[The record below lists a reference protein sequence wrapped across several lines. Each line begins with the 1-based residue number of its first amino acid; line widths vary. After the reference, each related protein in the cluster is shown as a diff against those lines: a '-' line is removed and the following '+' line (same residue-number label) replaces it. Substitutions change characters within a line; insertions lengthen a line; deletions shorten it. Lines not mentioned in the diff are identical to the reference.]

1 MNRIYSAIN
10 FALLAL
16 VLMAFQSCDDD
27 FKVEYK
33 TFSKNQCVRAD
44 QCVDYQVVYPV
55 FIGDTSSISPLL
67 AGIRQYLLELGGV
80 PLELPLDA
88 GLEQGS
94 KGYIQSFVIAM
105 QSDSRP
111 NIWSLQVIGTLPL
124 INEKVINCDFK
135 LNAKTP
141 ENSTYTSTRINSYDR
156 AAGKFLTLQDIVMDP
171 ESIRADVEK
180 GFRKA
185 QDLPENY
192 DLAQILSFLHGGKLP
207 MSPNITVTPEG
218 LRFFYNWY
226 EYANRPMPVADFT
239 LSWEQLGARADKSR
253 WF

>member
-1 MNRIYSAIN
+1 MNRIYSLLVAAIPA
-10 FALLAL
+10 FILLTA
-16 VLMAFQSCDDD
+16 QSCEEG

-33 TFSKNQCVRAD
+33 TYSKSQCVRAD

-55 FIGDTSSISPLL
+55 FIGDTASISPFIT
-67 AGIRQYLLELGGV
+67 GIRQYFLELGGV
-80 PLELPLDA
+80 NLEPP
-88 GLEQGS
+88 LEQGLEEAG
-94 KGYIQSFVIAM
+94 KAYIQSFVIAM

-111 NIWSLQVIGTLPL
+111 NIWSLQVLGTLPL
-124 INEKVINCDFK
+124 INQKVINSEFK

-141 ENSTYTSTRINSYDR
+141 ENSTYTSTRISSYDI
-156 AAGKFLTLQDIVMDP
+156 AAGKFLTLEDIVMDV
-171 ESIRADVEK
+171 ESIRPDVEK

-192 DLAQILSFLHGGKLP
+192 DLAQVLSFLHGGKLP
-207 MSPNITVTPEG
+207 MSTNFAVTPEG
-218 LRFFYNWY
+218 LRFYYNWY

-239 LSWEQLGARADKSR
+239 LTWEQLGARADKSR